1 MTIYK
6 DRDVRASLKRKGFK
20 EEPTD
25 HNFYFLYVDGKRTT
39 VNTHTSFN
47 HQDINDYLIDK
58 MKKQLHLS
66 KKDFARL
73 IECPLKYDEYVKI
86 LKEANVDL

>member
-1 MTIYK
+1 MQVCLRIK
-6 DRDVRASLKRKGFK
+6 IKKRK
-20 EEPTD
+20 
-25 HNFYFLYVDGKRTT
+25 LM
-39 VNTHTSFN
+39 
-47 HQDINDYLIDK
+47 IYLIDK

-73 IECPLKYDEYVKI
+73 IEYPLKYDEYVKI

>member
-1 MTIYK
+1 MQVCLRIK
-6 DRDVRASLKRKGFK
+6 IKKHKLM
-20 EEPTD
+20 
-25 HNFYFLYVDGKRTT
+25 
-39 VNTHTSFN
+39 
-47 HQDINDYLIDK
+47 IYLIDK